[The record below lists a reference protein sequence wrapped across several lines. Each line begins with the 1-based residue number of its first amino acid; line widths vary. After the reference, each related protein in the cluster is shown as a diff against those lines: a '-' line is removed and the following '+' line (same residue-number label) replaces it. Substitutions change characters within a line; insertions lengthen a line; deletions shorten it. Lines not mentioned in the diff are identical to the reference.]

1 MRTHIK
7 EGAFQSFVQ
16 VVFEIWIERFFFRQQ
31 PMNPREEDMQ
41 VIPGINNNNV
51 MGARINEEVDG
62 DEDQNPVE

>member
-1 MRTHIK
+1 
-7 EGAFQSFVQ
+7 
-16 VVFEIWIERFFFRQQ
+16 
-31 PMNPREEDMQ
+31 MNPREEDMQ